1 MLDVIGDSVP
11 AFTTPYAL
19 LAHNDSAEFGTDD
32 DTVVG
37 IINRS
42 DINRYLVSTFVAPV
56 PSTQTRI
63 VT

>member
-1 MLDVIGDSVP
+1 MDVIGDSVP

-56 PSTQTRI
+56 PSA
-63 VT
+63 